1 MPRNP
6 LADPLFVPVVIR
18 AVVLMALGL
27 CAVVLAERKPLR
39 VLRRST
45 LFLRLRTWLWV
56 APVFLLALFVSG
68 VIAFVVAV
76 FMALQ
81 AVAEFVRMVGIS
93 RRYALLLML
102 WTLLGL
108 AVGALELT
116 RDYVPF
122 LPFGFFVV
130 LTLVP
135 ILSGQVEGAARQV
148 AATLFGYIYI
158 GLPVTFLAY
167 VKTGEPWGLEFLL
180 IVGVAV
186 ASSDVLAFAAGSA
199 VRTPALTARVITG
212 KTWSATLGNFAG
224 AAIGVALMS
233 VAVPEKWTLPG
244 VVALT
249 VAIGVG
255 CVWGDLTGGFLKRD
269 FAVKDAGSLLFG
281 FGGILERV
289 DSLLFALPLGY
300 YALLLVN
307 RLAS

>member
-1 MPRNP
+1 MPNNP
-6 LADPLFVPVVIR
+6 FADPIFIPVVLR
-18 AVVLMALGL
+18 ALLLMVLGL
-27 CAVVLAERKPLR
+27 LAVVLAERKPLR

-45 LFLRLRTWLWV
+45 LFLRFRTWLWV
-56 APVFLLALFVSG
+56 APLFLLALFISG
-68 VIAFVVAV
+68 FVGFVAAV
-76 FMALQ
+76 FVTLQ
-81 AVAEFVRMVGIS
+81 AVSEFVRLVGIS

-102 WTLLGL
+102 WSVFGL
-108 AVGALELT
+108 FAGVFA
-116 RDYVPF
+116 RDYLPF
-122 LPFGFFVV
+122 LPFGFFIV

-199 VRTPALTARVITG
+199 VRTRTLTARVSGG
-212 KTWSATLGNFAG
+212 KTWSATLGNLAG
-224 AAIGVALMS
+224 AAIGVVLLLFA
-233 VAVPEKWTLPG
+233 APPEWSTPG

-249 VAIGVG
+249 LAIGLG

-269 FAVKDAGSLLFG
+269 FAVKDTGSLLFG

-300 YALLLVN
+300 YALLLVD
-307 RLAS
+307 RITS